1 MLPISFLTHPVLLPV
16 LCVVLL
22 CPDLPAPGR
31 PLAVGEARGL
41 IGGEL
46 ISRKEG
52 QKGNEGGSRHERKK
66 DDLATVWV
74 KTRKNYFVLK
84 RVLDYFVMNNFI
96 HFGPY
101 CF

>member
-46 ISRKEG
+46 ISRKEEG
-52 QKGNEGGSRHERKK
+52 EMKGGSRHERKK
-66 DDLATVWV
+66 
-74 KTRKNYFVLK
+74 
-84 RVLDYFVMNNFI
+84 I
-96 HFGPY
+96 
-101 CF
+101 